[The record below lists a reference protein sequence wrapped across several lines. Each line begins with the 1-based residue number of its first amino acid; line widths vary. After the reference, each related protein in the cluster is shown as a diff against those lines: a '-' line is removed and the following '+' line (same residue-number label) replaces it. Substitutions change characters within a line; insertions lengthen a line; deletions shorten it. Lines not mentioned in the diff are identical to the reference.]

1 MNHLHLG
8 ILSGFFLEGFEV
20 KSEFKSLM
28 RITFPAHVIP
38 FDFNTL
44 IMFSED

>member
-8 ILSGFFLEGFEV
+8 IPSGFFLEAFEI

-28 RITFPAHVIP
+28 RITFPAHLIP
-38 FDFNTL
+38 LDINTL